1 VIRLLAIAAVL
12 AVAAPAAAD
21 SGAFLGESAR
31 ATSLASSVVAR
42 PGDTSA
48 IYFNPGALADLDRPT
63 LAVYGHVGH
72 HQHRFARTGELGD
85 TTDRL
90 VAGYGLSV
98 AAPLPGPPWLRR
110 VRLGASVHLPGD
122 TIIGV
127 DAPVFS
133 DAPQAIYYGN
143 RTERTAATFALSVL
157 LPWTLRVGVAVS
169 LTPTLFA
176 PTSVAFDAGRGET
189 VDEGVLVSQQR
200 DLRLEPVFLAG
211 ARVQPIDELS
221 IGLVF
226 RQGGATRANGTFDVQ
241 AGAIVAAGRYDFY
254 SLLAPMELALGV
266 AVFAS
271 PELSLSLDAIWAR
284 WSEFRTIHDEAPEP
298 GFDDVVDL
306 RAGVE
311 WTAHRAVRLR
321 LGYAFLP
328 SPVPEQTGRHNLL
341 DAHRHEVAFGLGL
354 DLEPLTGFAMRI
366 DLAARFHAMHRQEAT
381 KAPASGAVTNR
392 GYPGFTARGSM
403 EQLSMSV
410 TFALDDPVE
419 VDE

>member
-1 VIRLLAIAAVL
+1 VTRALVVAAVL
-12 AVAAPAAAD
+12 WVASPAAAD

-31 ATSLASSVVAR
+31 AASLASSVVAR

-63 LAVYGHVGH
+63 LTLYGHVGH
-72 HQHRFARTGELGD
+72 HRQRFARTGEIGE

-122 TIIGV
+122 TIIGIE
-127 DAPVFS
+127 APVFA
-133 DAPQAIYYGN
+133 DAPQAFYYGN
-143 RTERTAATFALSVL
+143 RTERTAATFALSVR
-157 LPWTLRVGVAVS
+157 LPWTLRVGVAVT

-176 PTSVAFDAGRGET
+176 PTAVAFDARRGES
-189 VDEGVLVSQQR
+189 VDEGVLLSQQR
-200 DLRLEPVFLAG
+200 DLRLEPAFLAG
-211 ARVQPIDELS
+211 ARVSPIEELS

-241 AGAIVAAGRYDFY
+241 AGSIVVSDRYDFY
-254 SLLAPMELALGV
+254 SLIAPMELALGV
-266 AVFAS
+266 AVFAT
-271 PELSLSLDAIWAR
+271 PTLSLSLDAIWAR

-298 GFDDVVDL
+298 GFSDVVDL

-311 WTAHRAVRLR
+311 WAAHRALRVR

-328 SPVPEQTGRHNLL
+328 SPAPEQTGRHNLL

-366 DLAARFHAMHRQEAT
+366 DLAARLHAMHRQEAT
-381 KAPASGAVTNR
+381 KAPVTGAVSNR
-392 GYPGFTARGSM
+392 GYPGLTARGSL
-403 EQLSMSV
+403 EQVSMSV

-419 VDE
+419 VEP